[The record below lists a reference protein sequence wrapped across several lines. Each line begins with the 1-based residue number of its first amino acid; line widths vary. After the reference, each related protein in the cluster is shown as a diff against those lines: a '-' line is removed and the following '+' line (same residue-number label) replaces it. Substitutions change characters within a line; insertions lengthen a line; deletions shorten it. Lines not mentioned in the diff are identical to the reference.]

1 MPLRLL
7 VTDIPYK
14 TSLLQHSLNT
24 VLRAEPSGA
33 QSSRQHYTYTSVLAS
48 VVLTDSLQLTYD
60 GFEKLPDQIMNTR
73 LVDYCNFTTVLVEE
87 APTTG
92 NDSPALPN
100 LIYNTF
106 KGRLITENKRMTT
119 ALLLS
124 SRHAVLSAMILDVV
138 STAVVLKL
146 GPAKSS
152 FEMVSRYGGR
162 KPESTVHCFMPHCA
176 HPPPQHHQ
184 QHPPPPLSQF
194 RIISANTGRP
204 EVSFHVAGPTYPS
217 QQGGGAG
224 PPGGPQL
231 RGLHHPHHGG
241 NPALPPPHQQ
251 QPPPQSQHSGGP
263 PGPGPAPTSTPPGPA
278 DMNKQ
283 GPPHMQGQQQIQQG
297 QQMQINYAV
306 PSQSRPAGAQGYFT
320 GPRGPAPPRIP
331 THRAQVVNMPT
342 NNVGQQMFSPH
353 QSPSDVAVIPQ
364 VQMQQI
370 PQIYAN
376 QVVPAQLHPSQS
388 MVFSQG
394 QLPVFPGQP
403 RHQNHV
409 GTGFY
414 TQGSHH
420 QILMTTQQP
429 LYQNYPTHATQA
441 GAQYYYAANPVN
453 LARPGATPGPGVAGT
468 GLAGATAQQVV
479 PGVPQPP
486 SIAQAG
492 QIPLGMVA
500 TSGLNMAAM
509 PGDGGTVANP
519 VVGSNIGKQPR
530 RRFALDIVD
539 PKTGK
544 NVLFDDNNGTTPP
557 RSGDS
562 SSRETPQLN
571 TGPGGMD
578 VAAEFAARVAK
589 VASEKSSP
597 PPPQAPYLESPL
609 SLDSVAQIVTV
620 NGPDANTNNLLPQDD
635 ISQPDSAFSKHKM
648 VALEEPNAWKQSQS
662 SNVGNISS
670 ASNKH
675 QSETNLVKTNIK
687 IESDNNSN
695 VVNQVI
701 HINVRDSMAV
711 AEIAQQSPV
720 IVNIEPMQVE
730 VPLQPPTPVVSA
742 LTNNPAVDVI
752 HHKAGLKE
760 PFPALKPVTTSVGST
775 SLNVQS
781 PRRKRVDGAPTSSDK
796 MGGPLTAAF
805 VPSTPIQT
813 VPVSVA
819 PVVDA
824 RQREPSLPPANPT
837 VPVVEAKPQ
846 KKSPSPTVL
855 SEDAPVFIVLPQKE
869 KKEEKPKERE
879 KIAQIKELDKSLQ
892 NRGKDKTS
900 QVKEQS
906 RGREKSSQDKE
917 KASQPHFRDREKSS
931 PSHGH
936 NKDTPP
942 PTPTETV
949 QGEILPPMPVV
960 VKPLLSAPIVEHKQ
974 ANGETTP
981 EGSEGES

>member
-1 MPLRLL
+1 MNACA
-7 VTDIPYK
+7 VTPD
-14 TSLLQHSLNT
+14 LEG
-24 VLRAEPSGA
+24 VGA
-33 QSSRQHYTYTSVLAS
+33 AAQQCHGVT
-48 VVLTDSLQLTYD
+48 
-60 GFEKLPDQIMNTR
+60 
-73 LVDYCNFTTVLVEE
+73 
-87 APTTG
+87 
-92 NDSPALPN
+92 
-100 LIYNTF
+100 
-106 KGRLITENKRMTT
+106 
-119 ALLLS
+119 
-124 SRHAVLSAMILDVV
+124 
-138 STAVVLKL
+138 
-146 GPAKSS
+146 PAKST

-194 RIISANTGRP
+194 RIISTNTGRTD
-204 EVSFHVAGPTYPS
+204 VSFHVAGPTYPS

-251 QPPPQSQHSGGP
+251 QPPPPPQSQHSGGP

-306 PSQSRPAGAQGYFT
+306 PSQSRPAGAQ
-320 GPRGPAPPRIP
+320 
-331 THRAQVVNMPT
+331 
-342 NNVGQQMFSPH
+342 

-414 TQGSHH
+414 AQGSHH

-441 GAQYYYAANPVN
+441 GAQYYYAPNPVN

-479 PGVPQPP
+479 PGVPPPP

-509 PGDGGTVANP
+509 PGDGGTAANP
-519 VVGSNIGKQPR
+519 VVGSSMGKQHR
-530 RRFALDIVD
+530 RRFAIDIVD

-544 NVLFDDNNGTTPP
+544 NILFDDNNGTTPP

-562 SSRETPQLN
+562 SSRETPQLNMLNWMDEEKEIKELEDAQCMHCSKTLKRATGTTSTLKKPHLSWNLIALYEELLKLDAVSKDASLASSSALKSSPKQQTLISMVKKKEELPPQGKEAKAISDKIAQMLALCHLPYQFVEERGFKELMAHIKPNYRIPN

-620 NGPDANTNNLLPQDD
+620 NGPDANTNNLSPQDD
-635 ISQPDSAFSKHKM
+635 INQPETAFSKQKM
-648 VALEEPNAWKQSQS
+648 VALEKPNAWKQSQS

-675 QSETNLVKTNIK
+675 QSETNLVKTNK

-701 HINVRDSMAV
+701 NINVRDSIAV

-720 IVNIEPMQVE
+720 IVNIEPFQVE

-752 HHKAGLKE
+752 HHKAGPKE
-760 PFPALKPVTTSVGST
+760 PFPALNPVTTSVGST

-781 PRRKRVDGAPTSSDK
+781 PRKKRVDGAPTSSDK

-819 PVVDA
+819 PIVDA
-824 RQREPSLPPANPT
+824 RQREPSLPPANPN
-837 VPVVEAKPQ
+837 VPMVEAKPQ

-855 SEDAPVFIVLPQKE
+855 SEDAPVSTVLPQKE

-900 QVKEQS
+900 HVKEQS

-917 KASQPHFRDREKSS
+917 KASQPQFRDREKSS
-931 PSHGH
+931 PSHGR

-949 QGEILPPMPVV
+949 QGEILPPMPLV
-960 VKPLLSAPIVEHKQ
+960 VKPLLSAPIVDHKQ

-981 EGSEGES
+981 EGSEGEFYK

>member
-1 MPLRLL
+1 MPK
-7 VTDIPYK
+7 VY
-14 TSLLQHSLNT
+14 
-24 VLRAEPSGA
+24 
-33 QSSRQHYTYTSVLAS
+33 
-48 VVLTDSLQLTYD
+48 
-60 GFEKLPDQIMNTR
+60 
-73 LVDYCNFTTVLVEE
+73 
-87 APTTG
+87 
-92 NDSPALPN
+92 
-100 LIYNTF
+100 
-106 KGRLITENKRMTT
+106 
-119 ALLLS
+119 
-124 SRHAVLSAMILDVV
+124 IL
-138 STAVVLKL
+138 
-146 GPAKSS
+146 G
-152 FEMVSRYGGR
+152 
-162 KPESTVHCFMPHCA
+162 
-176 HPPPQHHQ
+176 
-184 QHPPPPLSQF
+184 
-194 RIISANTGRP
+194 P

-283 GPPHMQGQQQIQQG
+283 GPPHMQGQQQIQQASNEQG
-297 QQMQINYAV
+297 RSMFDRNVLHSTVSFPPIPLIVTLQVSARQQMQINYAV

-353 QSPSDVAVIPQ
+353 HLISLRQVLSATETTRSENVVPFGFLHSPPPIPQSLVSSTPILQLNQAHAAGTCFCCQLNEFILLILQSPSDVAVIPQ

-519 VVGSNIGKQPR
+519 VVGSNMGKQPR

-720 IVNIEPMQVE
+720 IVNIEPVQVE
-730 VPLQPPTPVVSA
+730 APLQPPTPVVSA

-760 PFPALKPVTTSVGST
+760 PFPALKPVTTSVG
-775 SLNVQS
+775 S

-892 NRGKDKTS
+892 NRGKEKTS

>member
-1 MPLRLL
+1 MNACA
-7 VTDIPYK
+7 VTPD
-14 TSLLQHSLNT
+14 LEG
-24 VLRAEPSGA
+24 VGA
-33 QSSRQHYTYTSVLAS
+33 AAQQCHGVTWTAY
-48 VVLTDSLQLTYD
+48 
-60 GFEKLPDQIMNTR
+60 I
-73 LVDYCNFTTVLVEE
+73 VD
-87 APTTG
+87 
-92 NDSPALPN
+92 
-100 LIYNTF
+100 
-106 KGRLITENKRMTT
+106 
-119 ALLLS
+119 
-124 SRHAVLSAMILDVV
+124 
-138 STAVVLKL
+138 
-146 GPAKSS
+146 PAKSS

-194 RIISANTGRP
+194 RIISTNTG
-204 EVSFHVAGPTYPS
+204 SPTYPS

-251 QPPPQSQHSGGP
+251 QPPPPPQSQHSGGP

-306 PSQSRPAGAQGYFT
+306 PSQSRPAGAQ
-320 GPRGPAPPRIP
+320 
-331 THRAQVVNMPT
+331 
-342 NNVGQQMFSPH
+342 

-414 TQGSHH
+414 AQGSHH

-441 GAQYYYAANPVN
+441 GAQYYYAPNPVN

-479 PGVPQPP
+479 PGVPPPP

-509 PGDGGTVANP
+509 PGDGGTAANP
-519 VVGSNIGKQPR
+519 VVGSNMGKQHR
-530 RRFALDIVD
+530 RRFAIDIVD

-544 NVLFDDNNGTTPP
+544 NILFDDNNGTTPP

-635 ISQPDSAFSKHKM
+635 ISQPETAFSKQKM

-675 QSETNLVKTNIK
+675 QSETNLVKTNK

-701 HINVRDSMAV
+701 NINVRDSIAV

-720 IVNIEPMQVE
+720 IVNIEPIQVE

-752 HHKAGLKE
+752 HHKAGPKE
-760 PFPALKPVTTSVGST
+760 PFPALNPVTTSVGST

-781 PRRKRVDGAPTSSDK
+781 PRKKRVDGAPTSSDK

-819 PVVDA
+819 PIVDA
-824 RQREPSLPPANPT
+824 RQREPSLPPVTPN
-837 VPVVEAKPQ
+837 VPMVEAKPQ

-855 SEDAPVFIVLPQKE
+855 SEDAPGSIVLPQKE

-900 QVKEQS
+900 HVKEQS

-917 KASQPHFRDREKSS
+917 KASQPQFRDREKSS
-931 PSHGH
+931 PSHGR

-949 QGEILPPMPVV
+949 QGEILPPMPLV

-981 EGSEGES
+981 EGSEVVYTSMYTLITLKRNILIFTHYRISLSIKPHNPPRWRSWLLMLSSTAEDGEFEVRILVG